1 MNRVFVIIVIILG
14 FFGYMFYVP
23 KARTAINRY
32 EQEQW
37 EDEDYYYK
45 EDTKE
50 ESKKPTV
57 EEEEEEAEDVQSQ
70 TEYKHIIEIKPKQLK
85 SMNSGSYI
93 LILTGTTCP
102 HCLQYKPVLDEVL
115 TEYDIDAYD
124 IDMWVLDDAE
134 RKVVTD
140 ITGNIDGV
148 PTTVIIKNGKVEDK
162 RVGGLSKTQVEDLLK
177 TNGFIK

>member
-14 FFGYMFYVP
+14 FIGYAVYVP
-23 KARTAINRY
+23 RVRNTISRY
-32 EQEQW
+32 EEEQW
-37 EDEDYYYK
+37 EMDDSNYK
-45 EDTKE
+45 EETKE

-57 EEEEEEAEDVQSQ
+57 VEEEEETEEVESQ

-85 SMNSGSYI
+85 SMNSESYI

-148 PTTVIIKNGKVEDK
+148 PTTVIIKNGQVEDR